1 MSKVLIVDDATG
13 NIKILQQAL
22 SDDAKIIFATNGKR
36 ALELAASEKPDLILL
51 DIIMPQMDGYEVCRI
66 LKDDNETKNIPVIF
80 ITAMDEV
87 KDETKGLGMGAIDY
101 ITKPFSRAVVQAR
114 VRNHLDYKRQKDM
127 LEKLCSIDGL
137 TEIPNRRSFDQRL
150 EQELRRNLR
159 TKTPLSMIIMDVDH
173 FKPFNDN
180 YGHAEGD
187 RCLKKV
193 ALTLSNSLER
203 SGDFVA
209 RYGGEEFAAIFPDT
223 GIEGLQS
230 MAEKMRAAIV
240 AECIP
245 HTHSKTAEILTMS
258 FGGIT
263 LIPSINSSPNKLIEA
278 ADKNLYHAKNSGRNC
293 CTSSEYK
300 PTHKQVE

>member
-22 SDDAKIIFATNGKR
+22 IDDAKIIFATSGKR
-36 ALELAASEKPDLILL
+36 ALELASSEKPDLILL
-51 DIIMPQMDGYEVCRI
+51 DIIMPEMDGYEVCKT
-66 LKDDNETKNIPVIF
+66 LKNDNETKNIPVIF

-127 LEKLCSIDGL
+127 LEQLCSIDGL

-159 TKTPLSMIIMDVDH
+159 TKTPLSLVIMDVDH
-173 FKPFNDN
+173 FKPYNDN

-193 ALTLSNSLER
+193 ALALSGSLER

-223 GIEGLQS
+223 GVEGLHKMS
-230 MAEKMRAAIV
+230 EKMRAAIV
-240 AECIP
+240 SENIP
-245 HTHSKTAEILTMS
+245 HAHSKTEKFVTMS
-258 FGGIT
+258 VGGIT
-263 LIPSINSSPNKLIEA
+263 IDPTNSSSPDKLIEA
-278 ADKNLYHAKNSGRNC
+278 ADKNLYNAKESGRNRC
-293 CTSSEYK
+293 SLSEYK
-300 PTHKQVE
+300 PPQEGAE

>member
-1 MSKVLIVDDATG
+1 MLKVLIVDDVTG

-22 SDDAKIIFATNGKR
+22 SGDAKIIFATNGKR
-36 ALELAASEKPDLILL
+36 ALELASSEKPDLILL

-66 LKDDNETKNIPVIF
+66 LKADNETKNIPVIF

-137 TEIPNRRSFDQRL
+137 TEIPNRRSFDQHL

-159 TKTPLSMIIMDVDH
+159 ANTPLSMIIMDVDH

-187 RCLKKV
+187 RCLKQV
-193 ALTLSNSLER
+193 ALTLFKSLER

-223 GIEGLQS
+223 GVEGLHKMS
-230 MAEKMRAAIV
+230 EKMRTAIV
-240 AECIP
+240 AQNIP
-245 HTHSKTAEILTMS
+245 HAHSKTAEFITMS
-258 FGGIT
+258 LGGIT
-263 LIPSINSSPNKLIEA
+263 VLPTNDTSPNKIIEA
-278 ADKNLYHAKNSGRNC
+278 ADKNLYKAKNSGRNC
-293 CTSSEYK
+293 STSSEYK
-300 PTHKQVE
+300 TSKEQVE